1 MALTSGTKLGPYEIQ
16 SPLGAGGM
24 GEVYRARDS
33 RLNRVVAIK
42 VLPAT
47 FSSDADRLS
56 RFQQEAYVL
65 SALNH
70 PSLLAIFDVG
80 SQDGVHYLVSEYL
93 EGQTLREL
101 MNLGGLPLRKVTE
114 YSLQLANGLS
124 AAHEKGIIHRDL
136 KPENIFVTRDER
148 VKILDFGLA
157 KQAQAGTGA
166 ESATMTG
173 PNPTA
178 QGMVLGTVGYMSP
191 EQVRGQLADNRS
203 DIFSFGVILYEL
215 LSGKRAFKGDSN
227 VETMNAI
234 LKDDP
239 PELPEDEAHAAPG
252 LQRIMRRCLEK
263 SPERRLQSA
272 SDLAFAIEALSGY
285 SGMAAPVNAS
295 PTHRRSWLLPGAIAA
310 FVMVLASAGLYAWHE
325 RSSPPPSV
333 TFNRLS
339 FLTQAVFNA
348 RFAPDGETVVY
359 SAALEGNRP
368 ELFIHRREAQEA
380 QKLDLEDVELLSVS
394 SKGELALL
402 TNARFIRHRWFRGT
416 LARMDLG
423 ASAPREMLENVTDAD
438 WTPDGSKLAILHQV
452 GAQQNLEYPIGT
464 VLYKT
469 NGLLSDIRFS
479 PDGKKIAFM
488 EHPAGVD
495 DRGTVNV
502 IDLQGSKR
510 VLTRDFE
517 GEEGLAWSPNGDE
530 IYFSGASDEALP
542 RLIIQAVNLSGR
554 ARNVL
559 EVVDYLWVYDVSPKG
574 QFLVVDV
581 EERQEV
587 MGRAPGV
594 TAERNLS
601 WLDQSGYAAM
611 SSDGRHVL
619 FVENSIAPNYAVA
632 YRSSEGSPVVRLGDG
647 VACDLSKDGR
657 WALAFVPSSP
667 MQLML
672 YPTGAGQPK
681 QLERGSINDYTSA
694 QLFRD
699 NRRVL
704 SCGREI
710 GHGDRCYVQDITGGS
725 PSPVTPEG
733 TLGGMPSP
741 DGKSVVARATD
752 GTFSIYSL
760 EGAPTR
766 PLTQVGPQESVVG
779 WTANGRAL
787 LVSQYRKIP
796 APVEQLDLESGRRT
810 RVIELA
816 PADRAGV
823 LVITNASFSDDM
835 KSYAYSLV
843 RLPSRLAIVTGA
855 R

>member
-47 FSSDADRLS
+47 FSSDSDRLS
-56 RFQQEAYVL
+56 RFQQEAHVL

-80 SQDGVHYLVSEYL
+80 SQDGIHFLVSEYL
-93 EGQTLREL
+93 EGQTLRDL
-101 MNLGGLPLRKVTE
+101 MNQGGLPPRKVTE

-157 KQAQAGTGA
+157 KQAQADKGA
-166 ESATMTG
+166 ESATMSS

-203 DIFSFGVILYEL
+203 DIFSFGVILYEMI
-215 LSGKRAFKGDSN
+215 SGKRAFKGDSS

-234 LKDDP
+234 LKEDP
-239 PELPEDEAHAAPG
+239 PDLPEDEARTAPG

-263 SPERRLQSA
+263 APERRLQSA
-272 SDLAFAIEALSGY
+272 SDLAFAVEALSGY
-285 SGMAAPVNAS
+285 SGAVAPVSAS
-295 PTHRRSWLLPGAIAA
+295 RAIRRPWLLPVSLASL
-310 FVMVLASAGLYAWHE
+310 FLVLASAGLYAWHE
-325 RSSPPPSV
+325 RNSHPPSV
-333 TFNRLS
+333 TFSRLS

-368 ELFIHRREAQEA
+368 ELFIHRREAPEA
-380 QKLDLEDVELLSVS
+380 QKIELEDVELLSVS
-394 SKGELALL
+394 SKGELAVL

-416 LARMDLG
+416 LARMDMG
-423 ASAPREMLENVTDAD
+423 GSAAREMLENVTDAD

-469 NGLLSDIRFS
+469 NGFLSDLRFS
-479 PDGKKIAFM
+479 PDGDKIAFM
-488 EHPAGVD
+488 EHPAGID
-495 DRGTVNV
+495 DRGTVDV
-502 IDLQGSKR
+502 IDLQGRKKI
-510 VLTRDFE
+510 LTRE
-517 GEEGLAWSPNGDE
+517 SPGEEGLAWSPKGDE
-530 IYFSGASDEALP
+530 VYFSGGSDEALP
-542 RLIIQAVNLSGR
+542 RLIIQAVNLSGQ
-554 ARNVL
+554 ARIVL
-559 EVVDYLWVYDVSPKG
+559 EVVDYLWIFDVSPKG
-574 QFLVVDV
+574 QFLVIDV

-587 MGRAPGV
+587 MSRAPGA
-594 TAERNLS
+594 TTERNLS
-601 WLDQSGYAAM
+601 WLDQSGYV
-611 SSDGRHVL
+611 SISGNGRHVL
-619 FVENSIAPNYAVA
+619 FVENSIAPNYALA
-632 YRSSEGSPVVRLGDG
+632 YRSSDGSPVIRLGEG

-657 WALAFVPSSP
+657 WALAFIPTSP

-681 QLERGSINDYTSA
+681 QLSRGAINDYTSA

-710 GHGDRCYVQDITGGS
+710 GHGDRCYVQDISGGS

-733 TLGGMPSP
+733 TLGGIPSP
-741 DGKSVVARATD
+741 DGKSVLARASD
-752 GTFSIYSL
+752 GSFSIYSL
-760 EGAPTR
+760 EGGATR
-766 PLTQVGPQESVVG
+766 SLPQVDPQEAVVG
-779 WTANGRAL
+779 WTADGRSL

-796 APVEQLDLESGRRT
+796 APVEQVDLDSGHRT
-810 RVIELA
+810 RLTELA

-823 LVITNASFSDDM
+823 LVITNASFSDDT
-835 KSYAYSLV
+835 KSYAYSYV